1 MSKASTDELG
11 LLHAAVA
18 KILRDRIDKDEA
30 SAADI
35 SAAIKFLKD
44 NSITA
49 VIEDNS
55 ALASLQEK
63 LKKRRERNTTATPA
77 SAPVTSDEV
86 ADALKDFHVH

>member
-11 LLHAAVA
+11 LLHAEVA
-18 KILRDRIDKDEA
+18 RELRRRIADGEA

-35 SAAIKFLKD
+35 SAAIKLLKD

-63 LKKRRERNTTATPA
+63 LKKRRERSQSGTPT

-86 ADALKDFHVH
+86 SDALKDFHVH

>member
-63 LKKRRERNTTATPA
+63 LKKRRERNATVTPTA
-77 SAPVTSDEV
+77 APVTSDEV
-86 ADALKDFHVH
+86 ADAADGFHVH